1 MDEPEVD
8 DGVGKKLSLATVEK
22 STDKRF
28 ELLDSVIESLEK
40 NEQAILDNFQVNF
53 LFHAVVLMEFEDE
66 ICNFTNDK
74 NPSIRSQV
82 IRFVFL
88 SIKRE
93 RDTIVSLLGPLNAV
107 SYSLMF
113 KSRLNLS

>member
-1 MDEPEVD
+1 MDELEVD

-28 ELLDSVIESLEK
+28 ELLDSVIGSLEK
-40 NEQAILDNFQVNF
+40 NEEAILDNFQVNY
-53 LFHAVVLMEFEDE
+53 VLIQSYLQFQDE

-74 NPSIRSQV
+74 NPSIRSLV

-93 RDTIVSLLGPLNAV
+93 RDTIVSLLAPLNAV
-107 SYSLMF
+107 SFRL
-113 KSRLNLS
+113 KSALNKS